1 LSEYQYYEF
10 QAIDRPLS
18 EADRSALRSL
28 STRARITATS
38 FTNHYEWGNFKGD
51 PEKLMER
58 WFDLHLYLANWGTRR
73 LMIRLPKRLVDRS
86 RLDAFLRGGDLVDIL
101 VSGDNLIVDMCIEI
115 YDDKSSG
122 YDEWEEWGDWDDGA
136 GWLGALA
143 PLRADVLS
151 GDLRLFY
158 LLWLKALERGELEDD
173 ETEPLPGIGPLTG
186 ALEAFAEFF
195 RIDPDLLQSAVE
207 ASGSED
213 GGEFS
218 TDASRKV
225 IAASPETEKTA
236 LLQHLADGDPHVAA
250 EVRSRVRKA
259 VTLASGET
267 YTERRIVADLRSRA
281 AERRA
286 AREAIEAERREAERQ
301 RQAREAEEAR
311 RLRLDAVRRRGTEV
325 WIEVEKAISKR
336 NPDGYEQAISLLLD
350 LQALAGED
358 GETETFTSHV
368 RSLRERHARKPRF
381 IERLAQMD
389 GPWVTTN
396 RYEQALL
403 RQI

>member
-1 LSEYQYYEF
+1 MGDQILSEYQYYEF
-10 QAIDRPLS
+10 QAIDHSLS

-58 WFDLHLYLANWGTRR
+58 WFDLHLYLTNWGTRQ

-86 RLDAFLRGGDLVDIL
+86 RLNAFLRGDDLVNIT
-101 VSGDNLIVDMCIEI
+101 VSGENLIVDIGVDI
-115 YDDKSSG
+115 YDDESSG
-122 YDEWEEWGDWDDGA
+122 YDEWEEGDDWDDGS

-158 LLWLKALERGELEDD
+158 LLWLKALEGGELEDD

-207 ASGSED
+207 AAEPGD
-213 GGEFS
+213 GGESFA
-218 TDASRKV
+218 DATREA
-225 IAASPETEKTA
+225 IAAIPEAEKTT
-236 LLQHLADGDPHVAA
+236 LLQRLSDGDPHVAA

-259 VTLASGET
+259 VALASGET
-267 YTERRIVADLRSRA
+267 YTERRTVADLRSRA

-286 AREAIEAERREAERQ
+286 TREAIVAERREAERQ

-311 RLRLDAVRRRGTEV
+311 RLRLHAVRGRGTEV
-325 WIEVEKAISKR
+325 WNEVEKAISKR
-336 NPDGYEQAISLLLD
+336 NPDGYDQAISLLLD

-381 IERLAQMD
+381 IERLAQLD
-389 GPWVTTN
+389 GP
-396 RYEQALL
+396 
-403 RQI
+403 

>member
-1 LSEYQYYEF
+1 MGDQILSEYQYYEF
-10 QAIDRPLS
+10 QAIDHSLS
-18 EADRSALRSL
+18 ESDRSALRSL

-86 RLDAFLRGGDLVDIL
+86 RLDAFLRAGDLVGIL

-115 YDDKSSG
+115 YDDESSG

-143 PLRADVLS
+143 PLRTDVLS

-173 ETEPLPGIGPLTG
+173 ETEPLTGIGPLTG
-186 ALEAFAEFF
+186 ALGAFAEFF

-207 ASGSED
+207 ASGPED

-225 IAASPETEKTA
+225 IVAIPETEKTA
-236 LLQHLADGDPHVAA
+236 LLQRLADGDPHVAA

-301 RQAREAEEAR
+301 RKAREAEEAR
-311 RLRLDAVRRRGTEV
+311 RLRLDAVRRRETEV
-325 WIEVEKAISKR
+325 WNEVEMAVSKR
-336 NPDGYEQAISLLLD
+336 NPDGYEQATSLLLD

-358 GETETFTSHV
+358 GETETFRNRL

-381 IERLAQMD
+381 IERLA
-389 GPWVTTN
+389 
-396 RYEQALL
+396 R
-403 RQI
+403 